1 MMSVQPS
8 KEVTTNRNK
17 VEARVAITSK
27 ANLTIRVATVE
38 ARTAVISREE
48 LDVPTT
54 IDTKIG
60 VKTKTLHNGDRM
72 KTRWFKS

>member
-1 MMSVQPS
+1 MMSVKPS

-27 ANLTIRVATVE
+27 AKLTIRVATVE
-38 ARTAVISREE
+38 GRTAVISREE

-60 VKTKTLHNGDRM
+60 VKTRTLHNGDRM
-72 KTRWFKS
+72 KTSWFKS